1 MPYAI
6 TQSCCSDASCV
17 SVCPVNC
24 IHPTPQE
31 RAFGS
36 TEMLYVDPNTC
47 ISCGACTDACP
58 ADAIHPIETLTG
70 PMQQYA
76 AINAAYFEDVT
87 PAPDPAPN
95 FHAWDQPEPPRP
107 LPSARMPLRVAIV
120 GTGPAGMYAAEDL
133 LLHTDAEVTL
143 IDRLSS
149 PGGLLRYGV
158 APDHLATRK
167 VADRFARFHDHPRTR
182 TVLGIEI
189 GRDRTH
195 EDLLAHHNAVIYA
208 VGSATDRRLGIPGED
223 LPGSIPARR
232 FVNWYNG
239 HPEVE
244 GINLPPGR
252 VVIAGT
258 GNVALDVA
266 RILTTDPAALRNTE
280 IAPRA
285 LSALETHEDREVVLL
300 ARRGPAEASYSLSE
314 LLELQHLPDVDLV
327 IDDHEPRIRAA
338 ITAAATPKA
347 AALRNTALE
356 TIDWRAAPKPGRRI
370 VLRFYTTPVEVT
382 GPDRV
387 TTVRTTSGLVG
398 DVDREALLAFGAQ
411 TIGQQREAEVTA
423 EGPDLTTNLFIRSVG
438 YRGTPIPGLPFDEAT
453 GTIPNQAGRVLD
465 RPGTYV
471 VGWIKR
477 GPTGGIG
484 TNRTCAKQTI
494 DTLLTDATTGVLP
507 PPPSTHR
514 RFLRLTTNRRRPKP
528 TR

>member
-47 ISCGACTDACP
+47 ISCGACSDACP

-70 PMQQYA
+70 PLQQYA
-76 AINAAYFEDVT
+76 AINAAYFEDIP
-87 PAPDPAPN
+87 PATDPAPN
-95 FHAWDQPEPPRP
+95 FHLWDQPEPPRP
-107 LPSARMPLRVAIV
+107 LPSARIPLRVAIV
-120 GTGPAGMYAAEDL
+120 GTGPAGTYAAEDL

-167 VADRFARFHDHPRTR
+167 VADRFTRFHDHPRTR
-182 TVLGIEI
+182 TVLGVEI
-189 GRDRTH
+189 GRDLTH
-195 EDLLAHHNAVIYA
+195 EDLLRHHNAVIYA
-208 VGSATDRRLGIPGED
+208 VGSANDRALGIPGED
-223 LPGSIPARR
+223 LSGSIPARR
-232 FVNWYNG
+232 FVGWYNG
-239 HPEVE
+239 HPELTADAVA
-244 GINLPPGR
+244 LPPGR

-266 RILTTDPAALRNTE
+266 RILTSDPSTLRNTE

-285 LSALETHEDREVVLL
+285 LSALETHENREVVLF
-300 ARRGPAEASYSLSE
+300 ARRGPAEAAYSLSE
-314 LLELQHLPDVDLV
+314 LLELQHLAGVDLV
-327 IDDHEPRIRAA
+327 VDDHDPRTRADVEVA
-338 ITAAATPKA
+338 VGNAKA
-347 AALRNTALE
+347 AALRDVAFE
-356 TIDWRAAPKPGRRI
+356 AIDWEAEPKPGRRI
-370 VLRFYTTPVEVT
+370 VLRFYTSAVELT
-382 GPDRV
+382 GDDRV
-387 TTVRTTSGLVG
+387 QSVRTADGLEL
-398 DVDREALLAFGAQ
+398 DTE
-411 TIGQQREAEVTA
+411 
-423 EGPDLTTNLFIRSVG
+423 LFIRSVG
-438 YRGTPIPGLPFDEAT
+438 YRGTAIPGLPFDDAA
-453 GTIPNQAGRVLD
+453 GVVPNESGRVS
-465 RPGTYV
+465 PGTYV

-477 GPTGGIG
+477 GPSGGIG

-494 DTLLTDATTGVLP
+494 DALLADAAAGVLP
-507 PPPSTHR
+507 KPPGSR
-514 RFLRLTTNRRRPKP
+514 RKFLRLAAQH

>member
-47 ISCGACTDACP
+47 ISCGACTDTCP

-76 AINAAYFEDVT
+76 AINAAYFDDIPPVT
-87 PAPDPAPN
+87 DDPAPN
-95 FHAWDQPEPPRP
+95 FHPWEQPEPPRP
-107 LPSARMPLRVAIV
+107 VPSTRMPLRVAIV

-143 IDRLSS
+143 IDRLPS

-182 TVLGIEI
+182 TVVGVEV
-189 GRDRTH
+189 GRDLTH
-195 EDLLAHHNAVIYA
+195 EDLLREHNAVIYA
-208 VGSATDRRLGIPGED
+208 VGSATDRALGIPGED

-232 FVNWYNG
+232 LVNWYNG
-239 HPEVE
+239 HPE
-244 GINLPPGR
+244 ISDIQLPTGR

-285 LSALETHEDREVVLL
+285 LSALENHENREVVLF
-300 ARRGPAEASYSLSE
+300 ARRGPAEAAYSLSE
-314 LLELQHLPDVDLV
+314 LFELQHLAGVDLV
-327 IDDHEPRIRAA
+327 VDDHDPRIRAA
-338 ITAAATPKA
+338 VTDAVNGRSARTALGAAKA
-347 AALRNTALE
+347 AALRDTAFE
-356 TIDWRAAPKPGRRI
+356 AIDWAADPKPGRRI
-370 VLRFYTTPVEVT
+370 VLRFYTSAAELT
-382 GPDRV
+382 GDDRV
-387 TTVRTTSGLVG
+387 RAVRTTNGLEL
-398 DVDREALLAFGAQ
+398 DTE
-411 TIGQQREAEVTA
+411 
-423 EGPDLTTNLFIRSVG
+423 LFIRSVG
-438 YRGTPIPGLPFDEAT
+438 YRGTAVPGLPFDEEA
-453 GTIPNQAGRVLD
+453 GVIPHNAGRVLD

-484 TNRTCAKQTI
+484 TNRTCAKETI
-494 DTLLTDATTGVLP
+494 NSLLTDAATGALP
-507 PPPSTHR
+507 PPPNSFR
-514 RFLRLTTNRRRPKP
+514 RLLRLTTKRRP
-528 TR
+528 

>member
-1 MPYAI
+1 MAYAI

-36 TEMLYVDPNTC
+36 TEMLYVDPRTC
-47 ISCGACTDACP
+47 ISCGACSDACP

-76 AINAAYFEDVT
+76 AINAAYFDEI
-87 PAPDPAPN
+87 PPPGDPAPN
-95 FHAWDQPEPPRP
+95 FHVWDQPEPPRP
-107 LPSARMPLRVAIV
+107 LPSTPIPLRVAIV

-133 LLHTDAEVTL
+133 LLHTNAEVTL
-143 IDRLSS
+143 IDRLPS

-158 APDHLATRK
+158 APDHPATRK

-182 TVLGIEI
+182 TVLGVEI
-189 GRDRTH
+189 GRDLTH

-232 FVNWYNG
+232 LVNWYND
-239 HPEVE
+239 HPEVDAVD
-244 GINLPPGR
+244 LPAGR

-280 IAPRA
+280 IAQRA
-285 LSALETHEDREVVLL
+285 LSVLETHQDREIVLL

-314 LLELQHLPDVDLV
+314 LLELQHLAGVDLV
-327 IDDHEPRIRAA
+327 VDDHDPRIRAA
-338 ITAAATPKA
+338 ITDSSNAKA
-347 AALRNTALE
+347 AALRDTAFE
-356 TIDWRAAPKPGRRI
+356 TIDWASTPKPGRRI
-370 VLRFYTTPVEVT
+370 VLRFYTTAAELT
-382 GPDRV
+382 GDDRV
-387 TTVRTTSGLVG
+387 RSVRTTDGLNL
-398 DVDREALLAFGAQ
+398 DTE
-411 TIGQQREAEVTA
+411 
-423 EGPDLTTNLFIRSVG
+423 LFIRSVG
-438 YRGTPIPGLPFDEAT
+438 YRGTPIPGLPFDEQS
-453 GTIPNQAGRVLD
+453 GVIPNRSGRVTD

-494 DTLLTDATTGVLP
+494 NALLTDATTAVLP
-507 PPPSTHR
+507 PPLPS
-514 RFLRLTTNRRRPKP
+514 RRPFPRHP
-528 TR
+528 TTPRP

>member
-70 PMQQYA
+70 PLQQYA
-76 AINAAYFEDVT
+76 AINAAYFEDLTPVT
-87 PAPDPAPN
+87 DPTPN
-95 FHAWDQPEPPRP
+95 FHAWEQPEPPRP
-107 LPSARMPLRVAIV
+107 LPSARIPLRVAIV

-143 IDRLSS
+143 IDRLPS

-182 TVLGIEI
+182 TVLGVEI
-189 GRDRTH
+189 GRDLTH
-195 EDLLAHHNAVIYA
+195 DDLLAHHNAVIYA

-239 HPEVE
+239 HPEVDA
-244 GINLPPGR
+244 IDLPPGR

-280 IAPRA
+280 IAPNA
-285 LSALETHEDREVVLL
+285 LSALATHEDREVVLL

-314 LLELQHLPDVDLV
+314 LLELQHLAGVDLV
-327 IDDHEPRIRAA
+327 IDDHD
-338 ITAAATPKA
+338 TAV
-347 AALRNTALE
+347 E
-356 TIDWRAAPKPGRRI
+356 TIDWTANPKPGRRI
-370 VLRFYTTPVEVT
+370 VLRFYTSAAELI
-382 GPDRV
+382 GPDQV
-387 TTVRTTSGLVG
+387 TAVRTTDGL
-398 DVDREALLAFGAQ
+398 
-411 TIGQQREAEVTA
+411 T
-423 EGPDLTTNLFIRSVG
+423 LTTNLFIRSVG
-438 YRGTPIPGLPFDEAT
+438 YRGTPIPSLPFDEAT
-453 GTIPNQAGRVLD
+453 GVIPNDEGRVTD

-494 DTLLTDATTGVLP
+494 DTLLTDATAGVLP
-507 PPPSTHR
+507 PPPGSRR
-514 RFLRLTTNRRRPKP
+514 RFLRLATKRRR
-528 TR
+528 

>member
-70 PMQQYA
+70 PLQQYA
-76 AINAAYFEDVT
+76 AINAAYFEDLAPVT
-87 PAPDPAPN
+87 DPAPN
-95 FHAWDQPEPPRP
+95 FHAWEQPEPPRP

-120 GTGPAGMYAAEDL
+120 GTGPAGLYAAEDL

-143 IDRLSS
+143 IDRLPS

-189 GRDRTH
+189 GRDLTH
-195 EDLLAHHNAVIYA
+195 DDLLAHHNAVIYA
-208 VGSATDRRLGIPGED
+208 VGSATDRRLDIPGED

-239 HPEVE
+239 HPEVDP
-244 GINLPPGR
+244 IDLPPGR

-266 RILTTDPAALRNTE
+266 RILTTDPAALRSTE
-280 IAPRA
+280 IAPNA
-285 LSALETHEDREVVLL
+285 LSALATHEDREVVLL

-314 LLELQHLPDVDLV
+314 LLELQHLAGVDLV
-327 IDDHEPRIRAA
+327 IDDHDTRIRAA
-338 ITAAATPKA
+338 VTTAANLKA
-347 AALRNTALE
+347 AALRDTAFE
-356 TIDWRAAPKPGRRI
+356 TIDWAATPKPGRRI
-370 VLRFYTTPVEVT
+370 VLRFYTSVAELI
-382 GPDRV
+382 GPDQV
-387 TTVRTTSGLVG
+387 SAVRTTDGL
-398 DVDREALLAFGAQ
+398 
-411 TIGQQREAEVTA
+411 
-423 EGPDLTTNLFIRSVG
+423 PLTTSLFIRSVG
-438 YRGTPIPGLPFDEAT
+438 YRGTPVPGLPFDEAT
-453 GTIPNQAGRVLD
+453 GVIPNDEGRVTD

-484 TNRTCAKQTI
+484 TNRTCAKQTV

-507 PPPSTHR
+507 PPPSSHR
-514 RFLRLTTNRRRPKP
+514 RFLRLATKHRR
-528 TR
+528 

>member
-36 TEMLYVDPNTC
+36 TEMLYVDPRTC
-47 ISCGACTDACP
+47 ISCGACSDACP

-70 PMQQYA
+70 PLQQYA
-76 AINAAYFEDVT
+76 AINAAYFDEIP
-87 PAPDPAPN
+87 PAADPAPN
-95 FHAWDQPEPPRP
+95 FHAWDQPAPPRP
-107 LPSARMPLRVAIV
+107 LPSTPMQLRVAIV

-133 LLHTDAEVTL
+133 LLHTNAEVTL
-143 IDRLSS
+143 IDRLPS

-182 TVLGIEI
+182 TVLGVEI
-189 GRDRTH
+189 GRDLTH
-195 EDLLAHHNAVIYA
+195 DDLLAHHNAVIYA

-232 FVNWYNG
+232 LVNWYNG
-239 HPEVE
+239 HPEVDTVH
-244 GINLPPGR
+244 LPAGR

-280 IAPRA
+280 IAQRA
-285 LSALETHEDREVVLL
+285 LSALQTHEDREIVLL

-314 LLELQHLPDVDLV
+314 LFELQHLAGVDLV
-327 IDDHEPRIRAA
+327 VDDHDPRIRAA
-338 ITAAATPKA
+338 VTEAVNAKA
-347 AALRNTALE
+347 AALRDTAFE
-356 TIDWRAAPKPGRRI
+356 AIDWAAAPKPGRRI
-370 VLRFYTTPVEVT
+370 VLRFYTAAAELT
-382 GPDRV
+382 GDDRV
-387 TTVRTTSGLVG
+387 RSVRTTDGL
-398 DVDREALLAFGAQ
+398 ELA
-411 TIGQQREAEVTA
+411 TE
-423 EGPDLTTNLFIRSVG
+423 LFIRSVG
-438 YRGTPIPGLPFDEAT
+438 YRGTPIPGLPFDEES
-453 GTIPNQAGRVLD
+453 GVIPHDSGRVTE

-484 TNRTCAKQTI
+484 TNRNCAKETI
-494 DTLLTDATTGVLP
+494 DALLTDAATGVLP
-507 PPPSTHR
+507 PPPGSRR
-514 RFLRLTTNRRRPKP
+514 RFLRQATKSRP
-528 TR
+528 

>member
-6 TQSCCSDASCV
+6 TQTCCADASCV

-70 PMQQYA
+70 PLQQYA
-76 AINAAYFEDVT
+76 AINAAYFDDI
-87 PAPDPAPN
+87 PAATDPAPN
-95 FHAWDQPEPPRP
+95 FHLWDQPEPPRP
-107 LPSARMPLRVAIV
+107 LPSTRIPLRVAIV

-143 IDRLSS
+143 IDRLPS

-167 VADRFARFHDHPRTR
+167 VAERFTRFHDHPRTR
-182 TVLGIEI
+182 TVLGVEI
-189 GRDRTH
+189 GRDLTH
-195 EDLLAHHNAVIYA
+195 EDLLSHHNAVIYA
-208 VGSATDRRLGIPGED
+208 VGSATDRQLGIPGED

-232 FVNWYNG
+232 LVSWYNG
-239 HPEVE
+239 HPEVTPDA
-244 GINLPPGR
+244 IHLPTGR

-266 RILTTDPAALRNTE
+266 RILTTEPAALRDTE

-285 LSALETHEDREVVLL
+285 LSALANHEDREVVLL
-300 ARRGPAEASYSLSE
+300 ARRGPGEASYSLSE
-314 LLELQHLPDVDLV
+314 LFELQHLAGVDLV
-327 IDDHEPRIRAA
+327 VDDHDPRIRAA
-338 ITAAATPKA
+338 VASAANAKA
-347 AALRNTALE
+347 AALRDVAFE
-356 TIDWRAAPKPGRRI
+356 TIDWDTDPKPGRRI
-370 VLRFYTTPVEVT
+370 VLRFYTSAAELT
-382 GPDRV
+382 GDSRV
-387 TTVRTTSGLVG
+387 QAVRTTDGL
-398 DVDREALLAFGAQ
+398 ELA
-411 TIGQQREAEVTA
+411 TE
-423 EGPDLTTNLFIRSVG
+423 LFIRSVG
-438 YRGTPIPGLPFDEAT
+438 YRGAAIPGLPFDEEA
-453 GTIPNQAGRVLD
+453 GTVPNDAGRVTD

-484 TNRTCAKQTI
+484 TNRSCAKQTV
-494 DTLLTDATTGVLP
+494 DALVADATAGHLAP
-507 PPPSTHR
+507 PPGSR
-514 RFLRLTTNRRRPKP
+514 RKFLRLAKRRR
-528 TR
+528 